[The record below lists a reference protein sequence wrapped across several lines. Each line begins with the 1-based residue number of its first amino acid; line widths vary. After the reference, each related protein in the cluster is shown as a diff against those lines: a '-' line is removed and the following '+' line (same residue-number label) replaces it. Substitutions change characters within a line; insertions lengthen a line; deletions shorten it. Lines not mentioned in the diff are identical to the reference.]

1 MEHNRGG
8 GAKLNRSEVV
18 YVRLDPMVHQGAQ
31 LAAAR
36 ERRTLSSFVECAVEE
51 RIRTISS
58 GIAGRSIWSVL
69 EEIWHPESAI
79 RFARLALYYPHL
91 LSHSELRLWELVCHH
106 AYFWVGEWNAQY
118 QWCWYCMPQNLL
130 ADRLIEYW
138 PILTRI
144 MAGELDESA
153 IPSVQHRS
161 WEPVASA
168 ASVSGMYPPAPAPN
182 GGTQPGAPYELA
194 GRPAT
199 EPLAGAYE
207 RVTHARTFRTRDA
220 ETPHPPSA
228 PSGKKPRR

>member
-51 RIRTISS
+51 
-58 GIAGRSIWSVL
+58 
-69 EEIWHPESAI
+69 
-79 RFARLALYYPHL
+79 
-91 LSHSELRLWELVCHH
+91 RLWELVCHH

-168 ASVSGMYPPAPAPN
+168 ESVSGMYPPAPAPG
-182 GGTQPGAPYELA
+182 GGTPPGPPYELA
-194 GRPAT
+194 GRQ
-199 EPLAGAYE
+199 PLEGAYE
-207 RVTHARTFRTRDA
+207 RVSHARTFRTRDA
-220 ETPHPPSA
+220 ETPHPSSA